1 MHRDIK
7 PANCIMCLTQ
17 EAALELKLAD
27 FGNSAVVS
35 AGPPVSGVS
44 IALAWATT
52 PEYCAPELFSGSHT
66 LKGDVWS
73 IGVICSELLRAEPGA
88 PVANMFPRGGI
99 GSS

>member
-7 PANCIMCLTQ
+7 PATYIMRLTH

-35 AGPPVSGVS
+35 AGPPVPGVS

-52 PEYCAPELFSGSHT
+52 PEYCVHELFSGPHT
-66 LKGDVWS
+66 FKGGVWS
-73 IGVICSELLRAEPGA
+73 IGVS
-88 PVANMFPRGGI
+88 
-99 GSS
+99 